1 MGGAARWRFRSGGLQ
16 FSAEIRHLTIP
27 SHVGVCI
34 AIDAVGFPCGGA
46 PQFPDQPPPS
56 SQKCDMAQASHK
68 ATILIESGS
77 RGTTVVS
84 AVRAALLRKRGT
96 PQWDGVL
103 RATGIVALLALY
115 PCWRWPEVA
124 GMVGFLGVTI
134 FVNGPL
140 SPVLPA
146 AYEPVLM
153 ATGRVYPPLL
163 VALVGIAG
171 TLYVEF
177 LNYHLYR
184 AAVTH
189 PRFEL
194 ARRSALVSRTV
205 ALFERSP
212 FFCVWLCAWS
222 PLPYWTVR
230 FLAPMTRYP
239 VAPYLLATFLGRMPR
254 LFFFAAI
261 GLVVPLST
269 QVLGMITVTMVVTGI
284 TIAVHR
290 GMRHRELPSAPARL
304 AVPHASVSRMTERF
318 QLTRSTLP

>member
-1 MGGAARWRFRSGGLQ
+1 VAQVAH
-16 FSAEIRHLTIP
+16 E
-27 SHVGVCI
+27 
-34 AIDAVGFPCGGA
+34 AILLNSPR
-46 PQFPDQPPPS
+46 
-56 SQKCDMAQASHK
+56 
-68 ATILIESGS
+68 S
-77 RGTTVVS
+77 RGTTVASVVL
-84 AVRAALLRKRGT
+84 ATLLRKRGT

-103 RATGIVALLALY
+103 RATGVVALLALY

-124 GMVGFLGVTI
+124 GMIGFLGVTI

-153 ATGRVYPPLL
+153 AAGRVYPPLL

-189 PRFEL
+189 PRFDL
-194 ARRSALVSRTV
+194 ARRSALVSSTV

-239 VAPYLLATFLGRMPR
+239 VAPYLVATFLGRMPR

-284 TIAVHR
+284 TIAAHH
-290 GMRHRELPSAPARL
+290 GMRQRELPSAPTGS
-304 AVPHASVSRMTERF
+304 AVPNP
-318 QLTRSTLP
+318 Q